1 MNLQKRIAPSILSA
15 DFSRLGEQIKMV
27 EQAGAD
33 MIHIDVMDGHFVPN
47 LTIGPVVVQWIRPVT
62 NLPFDVHLM
71 IEDAD
76 AYIEH
81 FAKAGANLISVHFEA
96 CKHLNRTLNLIHSF
110 QCKSGV
116 VLNPASPVDW
126 LEDSLNAL
134 DFILLMSVNPGFGGQ
149 KFISSVLRKVEKL
162 RLIRAQLGLSF
173 AIEIDG
179 GIGLNNLREAMVAGV
194 DWFVAGS
201 SIFGSENPDQTIR
214 QMKKIVEEFT
224 TV

>member
-1 MNLQKRIAPSILSA
+1 
-15 DFSRLGEQIKMV
+15 
-27 EQAGAD
+27 
-33 MIHIDVMDGHFVPN
+33 
-47 LTIGPVVVQWIRPVT
+47 
-62 NLPFDVHLM
+62 
-71 IEDAD
+71 
-76 AYIEH
+76 
-81 FAKAGANLISVHFEA
+81 
-96 CKHLNRTLNLIHSF
+96 
-110 QCKSGV
+110 
-116 VLNPASPVDW
+116 VDW

-134 DFILLMSVNPGFGGQ
+134 DIILLMSVNPGFGGQ